1 MSTVIS
7 YPSVGDLSYNQNIQV
22 LIESTQ
28 QVDERLNF
36 LKEKTSYTA
45 QEQTE
50 VTSAVS
56 YLTAKARINP
66 ATTFTA
72 SSAELNRLKA
82 EIKQAQEDL
91 QIAEERVA
99 SLRNPG
105 KDKSYYESWF
115 PINRPFTQTTIVI
128 LLAIGIFFF
137 VLSFFIIIKGLGF
150 NLSITAPWDN
160 PEFTPKL
167 LALFPPILV
176 NNFRYIVLGIIF
188 ILIILNVVKK

>member
-1 MSTVIS
+1 MSQPITD
-7 YPSVGDLSYNQNIQV
+7 Y
-22 LIESTQ
+22 ST
-28 QVDERLNF
+28 ETPEKIANRLEY
-36 LKEKTSYTA
+36 LKEKTTLNDDEYRLNTISHAETG
-45 QEQTE
+45 EI
-50 VTSAVS
+50 VDAVNA
-56 YLTAKARINP
+56 LTTRAGANP
-66 ATTFTA
+66 ATSVTT
-72 SSAELNRLKA
+72 SSAELNTLKA

-137 VLSFFIIIKGLGF
+137 VLSFLIIIKGLGF
-150 NLSITAPWDN
+150 NLSITYPWDN
-160 PEFTPKL
+160 SEFTPKL

-188 ILIILNVVKK
+188 ILIILIVVKK